1 MVQSAAQLEKPLG
14 GIWLKPCNTIGGR
27 YQFSPA
33 GKLVTGT
40 VSIVSEAL
48 GTAREISF
56 SNHLQEHQTRM
67 CSEACWEQ
75 EQEQGRGR
83 PRLPGVRPCSLS
95 SRRGE
100 EPRRESAAAAGRAG
114 AGGSTAARN
123 TRGHSV
129 TGDGDAVW
137 GPWEGQLLLIRM
149 NCWTTSKFVP
159 NYEPLWWGIAS
170 ILIPERHFPT
180 REKKNPCPSAA
191 CSSEHPG

>member
-83 PRLPGVRPCSLS
+83 P
-95 SRRGE
+95 
-100 EPRRESAAAAGRAG
+100 AAAGGSAVLPELSPRRGAKAG
-114 AGGSTAARN
+114 ERGGCGPGGR
-123 TRGHSV
+123 
-129 TGDGDAVW
+129 W
-137 GPWEGQLLLIRM
+137 GQHR
-149 NCWTTSKFVP
+149 
-159 NYEPLWWGIAS
+159 
-170 ILIPERHFPT
+170 
-180 REKKNPCPSAA
+180 
-191 CSSEHPG
+191 SEEH